1 VHPGVVCGDRPGT
14 VLREAGHENTFVK
27 AGTGDPDM
35 ATEATLAEWI
45 DYVFDH
51 PVEDPAWH
59 FSIDSP
65 RLDPAPAR
73 SRFPTM
79 GAASARYTDWVIG
92 RCSRPRRQRQWTVS
106 SNVQRVCDERCSPA
120 LDWRGPDLFCGE
132 SLIRDRRWEEAETAL
147 RQALRI
153 AREQQAQGFELRV
166 AASLDRLQ
174 AVKSSQP
181 SER

>member
-65 RLDPAPAR
+65 RLDLTPAR
-73 SRFPTM
+73 
-79 GAASARYTDWVIG
+79 
-92 RCSRPRRQRQWTVS
+92 
-106 SNVQRVCDERCSPA
+106 PA
-120 LDWRGPDLFCGE
+120 LTSDTNGRQTCSGPFSD
-132 SLIRDRRWEEAETAL
+132 
-147 RQALRI
+147 
-153 AREQQAQGFELRV
+153 AQIYSVV
-166 AASLDRLQ
+166 ACD
-174 AVKSSQP
+174 
-181 SER
+181 